1 MDGTTCSK
9 ANFGIIIYD
18 LIGQR
23 MLFKASVL
31 DNSMSSGLKE
41 AFWNSLFN
49 YFGKMPQ
56 TTGSFRYM
64 H

>member
-1 MDGTTCSK
+1 MFQSK
-9 ANFGIIIYD
+9 FWHNNLRII
-18 LIGQR
+18 GER

-41 AFWNSLFN
+41 AFWNGLFD
-49 YFGKMPQ
+49 YFGKIPQ
-56 TTGSFRYM
+56 TTVFFHICIDWR